1 MRGMIALQ
9 DLDLQITE
17 LEERKREIPRHKK
30 AFAERISRLD
40 TELAECEQRFK
51 QQQLAL
57 KECEREIETLKSNIL
72 KMDAQ
77 LNTIKKND
85 EYRAMLNQ
93 IDLTK
98 KQVAQKEEQAIRL
111 MYELDE
117 GKVKL
122 EADRKRIAAEKK
134 QVQTDAE
141 KVDSV
146 LNSIQAE
153 LDALI
158 ARRAEL
164 AKQQPPDILARYERI
179 RAAKRFPAIVPLK
192 DEQSCGGCF
201 MQMRPQVINEL
212 IQRAEFKTCPQCGRL
227 IYYPAHLTGSVV
239 DESAGQA
246 EGW

>member
-17 LEERKREIPRHKK
+17 LEEHKLEIPRHRK
-30 AFAERISRLD
+30 AFAERLKRVD
-40 TELAECEQRFK
+40 EELAECEQRFK

-57 KECEREIETLKSNIL
+57 KECEREIETLKANIL
-72 KMDAQ
+72 KMDVQ

-85 EYRAMLNQ
+85 EYSAMLNQ
-93 IDLTK
+93 IDLAK
-98 KQVAQKEEQAIRL
+98 KQVSQKEELAIKL
-111 MYELDE
+111 MCELDE
-117 GKVKL
+117 GKLKL
-122 EADRKRIAAEKK
+122 EADRKRIAEEKK
-134 QVQTDAE
+134 RVQAE
-141 KVDSV
+141 AENVENDLKA
-146 LNSIQAE
+146 LQAE
-153 LDALI
+153 LDALV

-164 AKQQPPDILARYERI
+164 AKQQPPNILARYERI

-212 IQRAEFKTCPQCGRL
+212 IQNPEFKICPQCGRL
-227 IYYPAHLTGSVV
+227 IYYPAHITAGAN
-239 DESAGQA
+239 EPTGQA

>member
-30 AFAERISRLD
+30 AFIERLRRLD
-40 TELAECEQRFK
+40 EELAECERLFK

-57 KECEREIETLKSNIL
+57 KECEREIETLKGNIL
-72 KMDAQ
+72 KMDTQ

-98 KQVAQKEEQAIRL
+98 KQLALKEEQAIWL
-111 MYELDE
+111 LCAIDE
-117 GKVKL
+117 GKLKL
-122 EADRKRIAAEKK
+122 EADRKRIAEEKK
-134 QVQTDAE
+134 RVQAE
-141 KVDSV
+141 AENVDSDLKSIEAE
-146 LNSIQAE
+146 LNS
-153 LDALI
+153 LTV
-158 ARRAEL
+158 RRAEL

-179 RAAKRFPAIVPLK
+179 CAAKRFPAIVPLK
-192 DEQSCGGCF
+192 DEQSCSGCF

-212 IQRAEFKTCPQCGRL
+212 IQKAEFKACPQCGRL
-227 IYYPAHLTGSVV
+227 IYYPAHLTGST
-239 DESAGQA
+239 DETVGQA
-246 EGW
+246 